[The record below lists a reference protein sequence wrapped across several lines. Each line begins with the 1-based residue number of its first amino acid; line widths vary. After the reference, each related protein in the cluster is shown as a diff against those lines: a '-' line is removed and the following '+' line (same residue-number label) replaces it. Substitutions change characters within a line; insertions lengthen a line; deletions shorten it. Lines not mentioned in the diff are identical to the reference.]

1 MIYIYTYYADLT
13 AAIPH
18 SCLNGVQAVKD
29 MNTKSK
35 TAACNLGSDHTHQ
48 GKPQLQQNRVHI
60 AIQDAQYTLRPACS

>member
-1 MIYIYTYYADLT
+1 MCYADLT

-29 MNTKSK
+29 MNIKSE

-48 GKPQLQQNRVHI
+48 GKPQLQQQGTHSYTRCTVHTK
-60 AIQDAQYTLRPACS
+60 AHLQLTPK